1 MVVGSNSFT
10 VIKFLDIRLVLSKK
24 LVDEHAILERK
35 SLIMV

>member
-24 LVDEHAILERK
+24 LVDEQAILERK

>member
-1 MVVGSNSFT
+1 MVVGSNSST

-24 LVDEHAILERK
+24 LVDEQAILERK

>member
-24 LVDEHAILERK
+24 LVDVQAILERN

>member
-10 VIKFLDIRLVLSKK
+10 VIKFLDIRLVLSKE
-24 LVDEHAILERK
+24 LVDEQAILERN

>member
-24 LVDEHAILERK
+24 LVDEQAILERN